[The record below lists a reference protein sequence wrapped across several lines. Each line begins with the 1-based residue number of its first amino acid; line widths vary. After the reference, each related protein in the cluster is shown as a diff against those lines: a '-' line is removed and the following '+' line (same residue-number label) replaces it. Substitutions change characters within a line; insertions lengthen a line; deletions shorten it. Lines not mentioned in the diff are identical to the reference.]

1 VVVSKSFGNL
11 DGFFV
16 YLTTTKEGFMYKL
29 QRQYFGGFATFV
41 ENFTE
46 FDTFDKALDYV
57 MNNKPPT
64 GFEWNV
70 RENGQGDAIIW
81 TKNAGEEVWKWAQG
95 EIVNLRKDVQT
106 SN

>member
-1 VVVSKSFGNL
+1 
-11 DGFFV
+11 
-16 YLTTTKEGFMYKL
+16 MYKL

-41 ENFTE
+41 ENFSE

-57 MNNKPPT
+57 MNNKPPS

-81 TKNAGEEVWKWAQG
+81 TRNAGEEVTALVEGKTINMRQ
-95 EIVNLRKDVQT
+95 NVQA